1 VKVTVSHL
9 DEMRFEAKT
18 ERGQSF
24 VIDCPVISPIEYFL
38 AGLVACTTS
47 DLIAIPKKQGKTVTG
62 LSVEGDVVRNETAPC
77 KFNTLHL
84 DYRFD
89 SDADD
94 TAALRWVMGSIE
106 TYCSTINTVR
116 DTTKITYSV
125 THNGKL
131 LRENE
136 EIISGQG
143 ADVDF
148 GEIDACCSN

>member
-1 VKVTVSHL
+1 MKVTVAHL
-9 DEMRFEAKT
+9 DAMRFEAKT
-18 ERGQSF
+18 ERGETF
-24 VIDCPVISPIEYFL
+24 VIDCPTISPIEYFL
-38 AGLVACTTS
+38 SGLVACTTS
-47 DLIAIPKKQGKTVTG
+47 DLIAIPSKQGKTVTN
-62 LSVEGDVVRNETAPC
+62 LSVEGEGVRNENPPC

-94 TAALRWVMGSIE
+94 ATALRWVMGSIE

-125 THNGKL
+125 THNETR

-136 EIISGQG
+136 PIISGQ
-143 ADVDF
+143 
-148 GEIDACCSN
+148 